1 MTKFS
6 AIYTSSFLFLIS
18 IFSFLNI
25 IYSNYFDIFFN
36 IENYIITFFIS
47 LILGGLLLFFK
58 KNKVNKI
65 TIYEKI
71 FTVLLGYILFP
82 LIISIPYYFGIKNII
97 FIDSYF
103 EAVSGF
109 TSTGF
114 TIFENIKQLD
124 ESLILWRS
132 TSQWIG
138 GIYFLFS
145 ILLLIDIFDKNL
157 KQSFTEY
164 LSFNYNEIFNQSF
177 KIIIMYSLLTF
188 LIFISFKIINL
199 RTFDAFNLSLSII
212 SSGGFLPIN
221 RIDYLFES
229 DLSKIL
235 LSFTMLLSF
244 FSLFLTYNLI
254 FYNRKKINFLS
265 EDFNLLIYLLILIS
279 FSFIF
284 LNSNNNFPTILVG
297 ITSSVSNIGLSF
309 LDTPNNLTF
318 VFLIMVIIGGSF
330 FSTSSGIRVIKII
343 SLIKFSLNNLL
354 SHTKPNQIYS
364 NKVILINENTEKS
377 DINKY
382 FFSIVIFITS
392 LSLLTLLLTLS
403 EVQFENSFKL
413 SILTIMNTV
422 NSSMF
427 NLMNFDFYRLSFL
440 TKIYLIIFMI
450 IGRLELLTVLIL
462 FKKFLFKN

>member
-6 AIYTSSFLFLIS
+6 AIYISSFLFLIS
-18 IFSFLNI
+18 ILSFFNI
-25 IYSNYFDIFFN
+25 VYSNYFDIFFN
-36 IENYIITFFIS
+36 IENYIYTLVFS
-47 LILGGLLLFFK
+47 LVLGFLLLFLK
-58 KNKVNKI
+58 RIKVTKI
-65 TIYEKI
+65 TLYEKI

-82 LIISIPYYFGIKNII
+82 LIISIPYYFGIKNIT
-97 FIDSYF
+97 FLNSYF
-103 EAVSGF
+103 ESVSGF

-114 TIFENIKQLD
+114 TVFENIKQLD

-157 KQSFTEY
+157 KQSFTQY
-164 LSFNYNEIFNQSF
+164 LSFNYSEIFKQSL
-177 KIIIMYSLLTF
+177 KIVIIYSSLTL
-188 LIFISFKIINL
+188 LIFILFKLINL

-212 SSGGFLPIN
+212 SSGGFLPVN

-229 DLSKIL
+229 DVSKII
-235 LSFTMLLSF
+235 LSFAMLLSF

-254 FYNRKKINFLS
+254 SYNRKKLNFLS

-284 LNSNNNFPTILVG
+284 LNSSNNFPTILVG
-297 ITSSVSNIGLSF
+297 IASSVSNIGISF
-309 LDTPNNLTF
+309 LDTPNNLIF
-318 VFLIMVIIGGSF
+318 IFLITVIIGGSF
-330 FSTSSGIRVIKII
+330 FSTSSGIRVIKIL

-364 NKVILINENTEKS
+364 NKVILISENTEKS

-382 FFSIVIFITS
+382 FFSIVIFMIS

-403 EVQFENSFKL
+403 EIQFENSFKL

-427 NLMNFDFYRLSFL
+427 GLSNFDFYNLSFL
-440 TKIYLIIFMI
+440 TKIYFIVFMI
-450 IGRLELLTVLIL
+450 IGRIELLTILIL
-462 FKKFLFKN
+462 IKKFLFKN

>member
-6 AIYTSSFLFLIS
+6 SIFISSFLFLIS

-36 IENYIITFFIS
+36 IENYVYTLIISI
-47 LILGGLLLFFK
+47 ILGCLLLFF
-58 KNKVNKI
+58 NKRNLKKI
-65 TIYEKI
+65 TLYEKI
-71 FTVLLGYILFP
+71 FTVLSGYILFP
-82 LIISIPYYFGIKNII
+82 LIISIPYYFGIKNITLLN
-97 FIDSYF
+97 SYF

-114 TIFENIKQLD
+114 TVFDNIKQLD

-164 LSFNYNEIFNQSF
+164 LSFNYNEIFKQSF
-177 KIIIMYSLLTF
+177 KIVVIYSLLTF
-188 LIFISFKIINL
+188 LIFVIFKTINL
-199 RTFDAFNLSLSII
+199 RTYDAFNLSLSII
-212 SSGGFLPIN
+212 SSGGFLPVN
-221 RIDYLFES
+221 RIDYLFTS
-229 DLSKIL
+229 DFNKIILSI
-235 LSFTMLLSF
+235 TMLLSF
-244 FSLFLTYNLI
+244 FSLFLTFNLI
-254 FYNRKKINFLS
+254 FYSKKKINFLS
-265 EDFNLLIYLLILIS
+265 EDFNLLIYLIIVIS
-279 FSFIF
+279 FSFVF
-284 LNSNNNFPTILVG
+284 LNSNNNFPSIFVA
-297 ITSSVSNIGLSF
+297 ISSSVSNIGISF
-309 LDTPNNLTF
+309 LDTPLNLKF
-318 VFLIMVIIGGSF
+318 LFLILVIIGGSF
-330 FSTSSGIRVIKII
+330 FSTSSGIRVIKVLT
-343 SLIKFSLNNLL
+343 LIKFSLNNLL

-364 NKVILINENTEKS
+364 NKVTLINENTEKL
-377 DINKY
+377 DIDKY
-382 FFSIVIFITS
+382 FFSIVIFIIS
-392 LSLLTLLLTLS
+392 LFILTLLLTLS
-403 EVQFENSFKL
+403 EIQFENSLKL

-427 NLMNFDFYRLSFL
+427 ELSNFDFNSLSFL

-450 IGRLELLTVLIL
+450 IGRVELLTILIL

>member
-6 AIYTSSFLFLIS
+6 SIYLSSFLFLIS
-18 IFSFLNI
+18 IFSFINI

-36 IENYIITFFIS
+36 IENYIYTLFIS
-47 LILGGLLLFFK
+47 LILGFLLLFL
-58 KNKVNKI
+58 NKSNVKKI
-65 TIYEKI
+65 TLYEKI

-82 LIISIPYYFGIKNII
+82 SIISIPYYFGISNITLLN
-97 FIDSYF
+97 SYF
-103 EAVSGF
+103 EAISGF

-114 TIFENIKQLD
+114 TIFENVKQLD

-164 LSFNYNEIFNQSF
+164 LSFNYNEIFKQSL
-177 KIIIMYSLLTF
+177 KIIIIYSSLTL
-188 LIFISFKIINL
+188 LIFTLFKTINL
-199 RTFDAFNLSLSII
+199 RSFDAFNLSLSII
-212 SSGGFLPIN
+212 SSGGFLPVN
-221 RIDYLFES
+221 SIDYLFHN
-229 DLSKIL
+229 DLSKII

-254 FYNRKKINFLS
+254 FYNKKKINFLS

-279 FSFIF
+279 FSFVF
-284 LNSNNNFPTILVG
+284 LNSSNNFPTILVA
-297 ITSSVSNIGLSF
+297 ISSSISNIGISF
-309 LDTPNNLTF
+309 MDTPNNLVFIFF
-318 VFLIMVIIGGSF
+318 VIVIIGGSF
-330 FSTSSGIRVIKII
+330 FSTSSGLRVIKIL

-382 FFSIVIFITS
+382 FFSIVIFIIS
-392 LSLLTLLLTLS
+392 LSILTLLLTLS
-403 EVQFENSFKL
+403 NIQFENSFKL

-427 NLMNFDFYRLSFL
+427 ELSNFDFNTLPFL

-450 IGRLELLTVLIL
+450 IGRVELLTILIL
-462 FKKFLFKN
+462 FKKYLFKN

>member
-1 MTKFS
+1 MTKLSSIF
-6 AIYTSSFLFLIS
+6 ISSFLFLLS
-18 IFSFLNI
+18 IFSFFNI
-25 IYSNYFDIFFN
+25 IYSNYFNIFFN
-36 IENYIITFFIS
+36 IENYVYTLLLSI
-47 LILGGLLLFFK
+47 ILGFLFLYINR
-58 KNKVNKI
+58 KNLKKI

-82 LIISIPYYFGIKNII
+82 LIISIPYYFGIKNITYLN
-97 FIDSYF
+97 SYF

-114 TIFENIKQLD
+114 SVFNNIKQLD
-124 ESLILWRS
+124 ESLIIWRS

-164 LSFNYNEIFNQSF
+164 LSFNYNEIFKQSF
-177 KIIIMYSLLTF
+177 KIVIIYSLLTL
-188 LIFISFKIINL
+188 LIFTIFKTIDL

-212 SSGGFLPIN
+212 SSGGFLPVN

-235 LSFTMLLSF
+235 LSITMLISF

-254 FYNRKKINFLS
+254 FYNKKKINFLS

-279 FSFIF
+279 FSFVF
-284 LNSNNNFPTILVG
+284 LNSTNNFPTILVA
-297 ITSSVSNIGLSF
+297 ISSSISNIGISF
-309 LDTPNNLTF
+309 LDTPSNLIF
-318 VFLIMVIIGGSF
+318 IFLIMVVIGGSF
-330 FSTSSGIRVIKII
+330 FSTSSGIRVIKIL

-364 NKVILINENTEKS
+364 NKVILINENTDKT

-382 FFSIVIFITS
+382 FFSIVIFIIS
-392 LSLLTLLLTLS
+392 LFLLTLLLTLS
-403 EVQFENSFKL
+403 DIQFENSL
-413 SILTIMNTV
+413 TLAILTIMNTV

-427 NLMNFDFYRLSFL
+427 QLSNLDFYNLSFI
-440 TKIYLIIFMI
+440 TKIYLIVFMI
-450 IGRLELLTVLIL
+450 IGRVELLTILIL

>member
-6 AIYTSSFLFLIS
+6 TLYLSSFSFLIS
-18 IFSFLNI
+18 VFSFFNI

-36 IENYIITFFIS
+36 IENYIYTLLIS
-47 LILGGLLLFFK
+47 LSAGVFLLLF
-58 KNKVNKI
+58 NKTNTKKI
-65 TIYEKI
+65 TLYEKI
-71 FTVLLGYILFP
+71 FTVLLGYLLFP
-82 LIISIPYYFGIKNII
+82 LIISIPYYFSIQNISMI
-97 FIDSYF
+97 NSYF
-103 EAVSGF
+103 EAISGF

-164 LSFNYNEIFNQSF
+164 LSFNYNEILKQSL
-177 KIIIMYSLLTF
+177 KIIILYSSLT
-188 LIFISFKIINL
+188 LIIFILLKTINL

-212 SSGGFLPIN
+212 SSGGFLPVN

-229 DLSKIL
+229 DLSKIV
-235 LSFTMLLSF
+235 LSFSMMLSF
-244 FSLFLTYNLI
+244 FSLFLVYNLV
-254 FYNRKKINFLS
+254 FFNKKKLNYLS
-265 EDFNLLIYLLILIS
+265 EDFNLLIYLLIIIS
-279 FSFIF
+279 FSFVF
-284 LNSNNNFPTILVG
+284 LNSSNNFPTILVA
-297 ITSSVSNIGLSF
+297 ISSSISNIGISF
-309 LDTPNNLTF
+309 NNTPNNLIF
-318 VFLIMVIIGGSF
+318 IFFIMVVIGGSF
-330 FSTSSGIRVIKII
+330 FSTSSGIRFIKIL
-343 SLIKFSLNNLL
+343 SLLKFSLNNLL

-364 NKVILINENTEKS
+364 NKVTLINEKTEKS

-382 FFSIVIFITS
+382 FFSIIIFIIS
-392 LSLLTLLLTLS
+392 LSMLTLFLTLS
-403 EVQFENSFKL
+403 DIQFENSFKL

-427 NLMNFDFYRLSFL
+427 ELANFDFYSLSFL

-450 IGRLELLTVLIL
+450 IGRVELLTILIL

>member
-6 AIYTSSFLFLIS
+6 TLYLGSFLFLIS
-18 IFSFLNI
+18 VFSFFNI
-25 IYSNYFDIFFN
+25 IYSNYFDIFYN
-36 IENYIITFFIS
+36 IENYIYTLFLS
-47 LILGGLLLFFK
+47 LIVGGLLLFYNR
-58 KNKVNKI
+58 KNVKKI
-65 TIYEKI
+65 TLYEKI

-82 LIISIPYYFGIKNII
+82 LIISIPYYFGIQNIS
-97 FIDSYF
+97 FLNAYF
-103 EAVSGF
+103 EGISGF

-164 LSFNYNEIFNQSF
+164 LSFNYNEIFKQSF
-177 KIIIMYSLLTF
+177 KIVIIYSLLT
-188 LIFISFKIINL
+188 LTIFILFKIINL

-212 SSGGFLPIN
+212 SSGGFLPVN

-229 DLSKIL
+229 DLSKII
-235 LSFTMLLSF
+235 LSFTMMLSF
-244 FSLFLTYNLI
+244 FSLFLVYNLI
-254 FYNRKKINFLS
+254 FFKKKKINFLS
-265 EDFNLLIYLLILIS
+265 EDLNLLIYLLAIIS
-279 FSFIF
+279 FSFVF
-284 LNSNNNFPTILVG
+284 LNSSNNFPTILVA
-297 ITSSVSNIGLSF
+297 ISSSISNIGISF
-309 LDTPNNLTF
+309 KDTPSNLIF
-318 VFLIMVIIGGSF
+318 IFFIMVVIGGSF
-330 FSTSSGIRVIKII
+330 FSTSSGIRVIKVL
-343 SLIKFSLNNLL
+343 SLLKFSLNNLL

-364 NKVILINENTEKS
+364 NKVTLINENTEKS

-382 FFSIVIFITS
+382 FFSIIIFIIS
-392 LSLLTLLLTLS
+392 LSILTLFLTLS
-403 EVQFENSFKL
+403 DIQFENSLKL

-427 NLMNFDFYRLSFL
+427 DLANFDFYNLPFL

-450 IGRLELLTVLIL
+450 IGRVELLTILIL
-462 FKKFLFKN
+462 FKKYLFKN